1 MCAAPKKNTK
11 PKNQKAS
18 CQIAPVSKYPSI
30 QSVSALEFLLP
41 SVKCKCF
48 TKTQLRKFTE
58 FENVST

>member
-1 MCAAPKKNTK
+1 MCAAPKKQKRKTK
-11 PKNQKAS
+11 KLLAKSPR
-18 CQIAPVSKYPSI
+18 YPSI